1 MQKKIN
7 NIVSLLPEGLDESTV
22 EKIFQLVDSTITEQ
36 VENKI
41 GLLEAKVNAFLR
53 TKIDSLKEQALN
65 ELSEENEI
73 YRNAKLFES
82 VKTLMTLEISSKDE
96 NNLVQEMN
104 THQKELDEENGV
116 LTSQLNK
123 LIEENEKL
131 QNTIKALNNKV
142 NLSESKIKK
151 LEKGNT
157 LLVEEIE
164 NLQAVIDEPFASSE
178 KAVMISEANREVKQ
192 KNDFNNAFL
201 SEAVMNLMPFSKAK
215 N

>member
-96 NNLVQEMN
+96 HNLVQEMN

-178 KAVMISEANREVKQ
+178 KAVMISEANREVK